1 MNALLTVDNLT
12 VRAGTGGRI
21 LDSVSL
27 TIGEGEVL
35 ALVGESGS
43 GKSVTAMS
51 LIRLLPAPLTAE
63 ADAITLG
70 DEDLLHARERRMNA
84 VRGGMIGTLFQQP
97 KRMLDPTATV
107 GAQVAE
113 PLRRFRHMSRSA
125 ARRATVELLA
135 DVGIPEPARRARSYA
150 HQLSGGIAQ
159 RVMIAAALAG
169 QPRLLVA
176 DEPTTALDATVEAQI
191 LRLIAAKKAELG
203 MSVLFISHDLRVV
216 SSIADRI
223 AVMYAGRIVEQG
235 PAAEILS
242 VPQHPYTRALIE
254 CSLLRPDER
263 GELYAI
269 PGQAGPALTLT
280 AGCRFEP
287 RCPAA
292 HAAHVEHQCAA
303 HEPELSPS
311 GHGSA
316 DHATRCWVALQAQT
330 AQTSQ
335 TKEAA

>member
-1 MNALLTVDNLT
+1 MTSTTSLLTVDNLT
-12 VRAGTGGRI
+12 VRTARTGSRI
-21 LDSVSL
+21 LDGVSL
-27 TIGEGEVL
+27 SIGEGEVL

-51 LIRLLPAPLTAE
+51 LIRLLPPPLVAE
-63 ADAITLG
+63 AEAMTLG
-70 DEDLLHARERRMNA
+70 GEDLLRAGERRMNA
-84 VRGGMIGTLFQQP
+84 IRGGSIGTLFQQP

-113 PLRRFRHMSRSA
+113 PLRRFGRLGRAA

-135 DVGIPEPARRARSYA
+135 DVGIPEPRRRARAYA

-169 QPRLLVA
+169 QPRLLIA

-216 SSIADRI
+216 SSIADRV
-223 AVMYAGRIVEQG
+223 AVMYAGRIVEHG

-242 VPQHPYTRALIE
+242 APQHPYTRALIE

-269 PGQAGPALTLT
+269 PGQAGPALAL
-280 AGCRFEP
+280 ASGCRFQP
-287 RCPAA
+287 RCGAA
-292 HAAHVEHQCAA
+292 HAAHVEHKCAA
-303 HEPELSPS
+303 AEPELTAS
-311 GHGSA
+311 GRGSA
-316 DHATRCWVALQAQT
+316 DHTTRCWVA
-330 AQTSQ
+330 SQ
-335 TKEAA
+335 TKEPA